1 MKYYIA
7 FDTKEMPGKIV
18 AVTVEIKKEVVRDTK
33 LKMPINLPDD
43 PLYKKLAR
51 YVKNNRG
58 K

>member
-7 FDTKEMPGKIV
+7 FDTKDMPGCIV
-18 AVTVEIKKEVVRDTK
+18 ATTVEIKQEIIRDNDK
-33 LKMPINLPDD
+33 NMNICLVDD
-43 PLYKKLAR
+43 PLYNKLAR